1 MLFSFPSDAHWNAK
15 LEAVEF
21 GIGVGEYQGV
31 VRVDRRVFRHML
43 GEPATPARCIE
54 VYHLQRT
61 EFERAAEEKL
71 RRRELADNGNIE
83 LTGRD
88 LRRARGALSLGNL
101 GAEYGK
107 SWKLCL
113 AVSRFC

>member
-1 MLFSFPSDAHWNAK
+1 MMLFSFPSDAHWNAK
-15 LEAVEF
+15 LEAAEF

-71 RRRELADNGNIE
+71 RRRELADDGNIE

-88 LRRARGALSLGNL
+88 LRRARGA
-101 GAEYGK
+101 
-107 SWKLCL
+107 
-113 AVSRFC
+113 SR